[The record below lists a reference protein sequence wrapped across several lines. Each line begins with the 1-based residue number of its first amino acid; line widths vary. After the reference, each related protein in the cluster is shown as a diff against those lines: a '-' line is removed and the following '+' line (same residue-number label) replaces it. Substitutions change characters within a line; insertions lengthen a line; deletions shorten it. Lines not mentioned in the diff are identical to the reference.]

1 MSYKLSIGFEWQGNR
16 DMKAALERVRI
27 AEDAGVDTVFV
38 PEAWGQDAFSW
49 LALIADRTS
58 RIKLGTGI
66 VNYYSRTPAALAQH
80 FGTLD
85 IISEGRMIIGLG
97 ASSANVIE
105 HFHGIPFNPT
115 LARMRETIEII
126 NTLIAE
132 VPLNY
137 KGKWF
142 DLQRG
147 FTLRFKTYR
156 SHIPVYVASFRP
168 RAVKVVAEV
177 ADGWIPMM
185 TPMDKLKPMI
195 DGFRAHAT
203 AAGRDGSVL
212 TVCTNGGIVVAKDR
226 EKAREAGKATTAFY
240 IARMGDYYYE
250 QICDMGFKD
259 EADLVRRAWAEGG
272 SKAAYAA
279 VPDHLCDALGAYGSV
294 EECRERLQEQA
305 EAGVNLHRVAV
316 QGAESAVEEG
326 RLLEALAK

>member
-1 MSYKLSIGFEWQGNR
+1 MSYKLSIGFEWQGDR
-16 DMKAALERVRI
+16 ETKSALERVRI

-38 PEAWGQDAFSW
+38 PEAWGQDAFAW

-85 IISEGRMIIGLG
+85 IISEGRAIIGLG

-156 SHIPVYVASFRP
+156 PHIPVYVASFRP

-195 DGFRAHAT
+195 DGFRAHA
-203 AAGRDGSVL
+203 AAHGRDGAAL

-226 EKAREAGKATTAFY
+226 EQARQAGKANTAFY

-259 EADLVRRAWAEGG
+259 EADTVRRAWAEGG

-294 EECRERLQEQA
+294 EECRDRLQAQA
-305 EAGVNLHRVAV
+305 EAGINLHRVSV
-316 QGAESAVEEG
+316 QGAESSIEEG

>member
-1 MSYKLSIGFEWQGNR
+1 MTYRLSIGFDWQGNKDR
-16 DMKAALERVRI
+16 NAAFERVRI
-27 AEDAGVDTVFV
+27 AEDAGVDTVFTS
-38 PEAWGQDAFSW
+38 EAWGQDAFTW
-49 LALIADRTS
+49 LALLADRTK
-58 RIKLGTGI
+58 RVNLGTSI

-80 FGTLD
+80 FATLD
-85 IISEGRMIIGLG
+85 ELSEGRMIIGLG

-115 LARMRETIEII
+115 LARMRETIDII
-126 NTLIAE
+126 NMLVAE
-132 VPLNY
+132 QPLYY

-156 SHIPVYVASFRP
+156 PHIPIYVASFRP

-185 TPMDKLKPMI
+185 TPLDQMRKATVA
-195 DGFRAHAT
+195 FRAHA
-203 AAGRDGSVL
+203 AEMGRDPSAL
-212 TVCTNGGIVVAKDR
+212 TVCSNGGVVVAKDR
-226 EKAREAGKATTAFY
+226 EKARADGKARLAFY
-240 IARMGDYYYE
+240 IARMGDYYYQ

-259 EADLVRRAWAEGG
+259 EADTVRKAWAESG

-279 VPDHLCDALGAYGSV
+279 VPDHLLDALGAYGSV
-294 EECRERLQEQA
+294 EECRDRLQAEQ
-305 EAGVNLHRVAV
+305 EAGIDLHRVAV

-326 RLLEALAK
+326 RLLEQLAK